1 MPGVIGVII
10 VGGVTFG
17 VLNLV
22 QNVTN
27 ANIRQSLFEQ
37 QKQRQIET
45 TRSLAQHVGSDM
57 DSTLSKLEALSNIAQ
72 LQHGELSSIA
82 TRQAAQEYFQKINE
96 ATLADNLYVIDR
108 NGLVA
113 VNIAKSPVRIFERAN
128 LSSSSYVQHT
138 LSQKTFV
145 LSDGYQGLDGK
156 YRISL
161 TYPIINRENGNLVG
175 IVSASLPTVDFFAR
189 YGNIYH
195 IGSQYLAALDVKG
208 NHLAHGKQDLIG
220 KNFFDNYT
228 QQFTQHNADL
238 NLAMTRVLAGEPASA
253 LYSIQAGERLTTG
266 NPIFVRG
273 NLAYVVFVVTPTGV
287 IYSQIDQILAD
298 ERIQLLVQ
306 QLALAAAIGLFMIFA
321 VWLSRNLNKEVKRRT
336 QELEHSNQQLAE
348 ANEQLR
354 INDKLQKE
362 FINVAAHELRTPIQP
377 ILGASEII
385 EEQFSVKGL
394 QKIEITKP
402 EIDLIQ
408 RNAKRLERLSFALLE
423 VARIESR
430 SLKLDRKAF
439 DLNEKI
445 TNVITDT
452 NTTFDSRN
460 SSKGGLRI
468 FFEPRISPIMVYGD
482 EERVTEVLLN
492 LVNNA
497 IKFNRDG
504 PVIVI
509 SEIRDGQALVSVKD
523 SGDGIDPEIYP
534 KLFTKFATKSDIGTG
549 LGLYISKN
557 IIEAHGG
564 RIWAENNREGKGATF
579 TFTIPAKKC

>member
-1 MPGVIGVII
+1 
-10 VGGVTFG
+10 
-17 VLNLV
+17 
-22 QNVTN
+22 
-27 ANIRQSLFEQ
+27 
-37 QKQRQIET
+37 
-45 TRSLAQHVGSDM
+45 
-57 DSTLSKLEALSNIAQ
+57 
-72 LQHGELSSIA
+72 
-82 TRQAAQEYFQKINE
+82 
-96 ATLADNLYVIDR
+96 
-108 NGLVA
+108 
-113 VNIAKSPVRIFERAN
+113 
-128 LSSSSYVQHT
+128 
-138 LSQKTFV
+138 
-145 LSDGYQGLDGK
+145 
-156 YRISL
+156 
-161 TYPIINRENGNLVG
+161 
-175 IVSASLPTVDFFAR
+175 
-189 YGNIYH
+189 
-195 IGSQYLAALDVKG
+195 
-208 NHLAHGKQDLIG
+208 
-220 KNFFDNYT
+220 
-228 QQFTQHNADL
+228 
-238 NLAMTRVLAGEPASA
+238 
-253 LYSIQAGERLTTG
+253 
-266 NPIFVRG
+266 
-273 NLAYVVFVVTPTGV
+273 
-287 IYSQIDQILAD
+287 
-298 ERIQLLVQ
+298 
-306 QLALAAAIGLFMIFA
+306 
-321 VWLSRNLNKEVKRRT
+321 
-336 QELEHSNQQLAE
+336 LAE

-385 EEQFSVKGL
+385 EEQFSMKGL

-452 NTTFDSRN
+452 KTTFDSRYD
-460 SSKGGLRI
+460 SKGGLRI
-468 FFEPRISPIMVYGD
+468 LFEPRISPIMVYGD
-482 EERVTEVLLN
+482 EERLTEVILN

-497 IKFNRDG
+497 IKFNRGG

-534 KLFTKFATKSDIGTG
+534 KLFTKFVTKSDIGTG

-564 RIWAENNREGKGATF
+564 RIWGENNREGKGATF